1 MYIHLNNQ
9 IPLIQKTKI
18 VLVLTL
24 KRILPPT
31 VQSNNS
37 QNNVL
42 DQNSKERNIDKR
54 MGRGKTIISALKH
67 RIYSTMIK
75 VMNRGNRKLA

>member
-1 MYIHLNNQ
+1 
-9 IPLIQKTKI
+9 
-18 VLVLTL
+18 
-24 KRILPPT
+24 
-31 VQSNNS
+31 
-37 QNNVL
+37 
-42 DQNSKERNIDKR
+42 